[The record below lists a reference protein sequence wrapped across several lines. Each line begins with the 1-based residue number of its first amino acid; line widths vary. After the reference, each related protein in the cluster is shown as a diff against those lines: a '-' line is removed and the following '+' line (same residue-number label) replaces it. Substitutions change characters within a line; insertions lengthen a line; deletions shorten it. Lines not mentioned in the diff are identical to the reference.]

1 MPADVLVYTTDYCPY
16 CTRAKALLRKKQVA
30 FTEIDVSDRPD
41 LRRWLVE
48 ASRQRT
54 VPQIFI
60 NGQAVGGFSDL
71 ASLDRDG
78 KLDALLAADPAAT
91 DRVPRR

>member
-78 KLDALLAADPAAT
+78 ELDALLAADPAAT

>member
-16 CTRAKALLRKKQVA
+16 CTQAKALLLKKNA
-30 FTEIDVSDRPD
+30 DFTEIDVSDRPD
-41 LRRWLVE
+41 LRAWLVE
-48 ASRQRT
+48 ASSQRT

-78 KLDALLAADPAAT
+78 KLDALLARDPAAT
-91 DRVPRR
+91 DAVARR